1 MIREV
6 CLFDKFSF
14 CRNGVKCLKV
24 HLKEVCQNRECEYRK
39 CNKRHPKPCRF
50 FRENGFCKFGTSC
63 RYSHRV
69 SREIEENN
77 KKIEALEKVTD
88 KLSKQV
94 ADQEAEIKA
103 LKLELCEI
111 ANVELKS
118 LRKQIDDLTKSND
131 EKERAIKKLEEDFV
145 EFKNN
150 CEFGE
155 EDDSD
160 DDEREDIELQEKTNL
175 NKKEEIKHPFYVQEA
190 LKNTHNAYN
199 DIEKLRKNSREVKAI
214 VQELSK
220 NLSDIAFEL
229 DCDMAFVFGQTQSV
243 FQSAISKIKSL
254 SKSTEVI
261 DKDSC
266 MLEIVRCEKQLKKIT
281 L

>member
-14 CRNGVKCLKV
+14 CKNGVKCLKV
-24 HLKEVCQNRECEYRK
+24 HLKEVCQNRECDYRK
-39 CNKRHPKPCRF
+39 CNKRHPRPCRF
-50 FRENGFCKFGTSC
+50 FRENGSCKFGTSC

-77 KKIEALEKVTD
+77 KKIESLEKLTD
-88 KLSKQV
+88 KLSKQA

-118 LRKQIDDLTKSND
+118 LRKQIDSLIKSND

-145 EFKNN
+145 ELENN
-150 CEFGE
+150 FEFE
-155 EDDSD
+155 EDDGD
-160 DDEREDIELQEKTNL
+160 DHDGEDVELQEKET
-175 NKKEEIKHPFYVQEA
+175 NKKEEIKHPLYVQNA
-190 LKNTHNAYN
+190 LEYTHNAKN
-199 DIEKLRKNSREVKAI
+199 DIEKLRKNSREVKTI
-214 VQELSK
+214 IQELSK
-220 NLSDIAFEL
+220 KLTDT
-229 DCDMAFVFGQTQSV
+229 AFVFGQTHSEV
-243 FQSAISKIKSL
+243 FQSAFSKIKSL
-254 SKSTEVI
+254 TKSTEVI
-261 DKDSC
+261 DRDSC
-266 MLEIVRCEKQLKKIT
+266 ILEIVRCEIQLRTIT